1 MNKIKDFLNYLSENN
16 IKKAIVL
23 KKENINYFLEK
34 YPPTFSVLVFDA
46 EEDRAVLKVP
56 KLEYRGALTYKNK
69 YLDIELFEKIEEVFK
84 GCDGVEDSLPLKFL
98 KYLDKNYKLISDKIR
113 EMRAI
118 KNDREIELI
127 QKASKISD
135 KAVEYATEFILN
147 SDKPITENEL
157 AAEIEYIMKKEGS
170 IKPSFDTIAISD
182 KKTALPHGAPS
193 DAVIKNILLM
203 DIGATYEGYCSD
215 ITRTVILN
223 PDERY
228 RDIYNIVHN
237 AKNEAE
243 QYLKEGISVKEL
255 DSIARK
261 SMGKY
266 EKYFIHSLGH
276 GVGVEVHEEP
286 SVSSKVKE
294 DIILKEG
301 MVITIEPGIYLDDFG
316 IRIEDLYV
324 VKKNGFKKL
333 SNAKILDEITL

>member
-34 YPPTFSVLVFDA
+34 YPPTFSVLVFDVV
-46 EEDRAVLKVP
+46 EDRAVLKVP
-56 KLEYRGALTYKNK
+56 KLEYRGALAYKNK
-69 YLDIELFEKIEEVFK
+69 YLDIELFEKIEDVFK
-84 GCDGVEDSLPLKFL
+84 GCDAVEESLPLR
-98 KYLDKNYKLISDKIR
+98 YLIYIDKNYKLISDKIR
-113 EMRAI
+113 EMRAL

-135 KAVEYATEFILN
+135 KAIEYATEYILD
-147 SDKPITENEL
+147 SDKPITENQL

-170 IKPSFDTIAISD
+170 LKPSFDTIVISN
-182 KKTALPHGAPS
+182 KKTALPHGVPS
-193 DAVIKNILLM
+193 NNIIKNILLM

-223 PDERY
+223 PNKKY
-228 RDIYNIVHN
+228 REIYNIVHN

-243 QYLKEGISVKEL
+243 KYLKEGISVKLL
-255 DSIARK
+255 DSVVRK
-261 SMGKY
+261 SMGEY

-286 SVSSKVKE
+286 SISSKIKE

-333 SNAKILDEITL
+333 SNAKVMQY